1 MNTDDRD
8 IVCEQDYTP
17 LSNAELLTQIEQ
29 YTAIMYTSPIIDF
42 DLEWITG
49 PARALLARA
58 EAAEAEAAESRA
70 ANGALAELA
79 ASETERR
86 VALAE
91 RVAELEAQL
100 ASADDETASASAQ
113 AASFWRT
120 NNKLAERVAELEAAQ
135 QWRPVTE
142 DDPTPLEHVVIQTR
156 DGADVGWRLP
166 ELRHLWQTRRGR
178 TYVNEELRGWLA
190 LPPLPPPPVA
200 AQEPTP

>member
-1 MNTDDRD
+1 MRLDDRD
-8 IVCEQDYTP
+8 IICEQDYSP
-17 LSNAELLTQIEQ
+17 LSNAELVEAIER
-29 YTAIMYTSPIIDF
+29 YAAIMSNAPLIDF

-58 EAAEAEAAESRA
+58 EAAEARA
-70 ANGALAELA
+70 ANEALAELA

-86 VALAE
+86 VA
-91 RVAELEAQL
+91 
-100 ASADDETASASAQ
+100 
-113 AASFWRT
+113 
-120 NNKLAERVAELEAAQ
+120 LAERVAELEAAQ

-190 LPPLPPPPVA
+190 LPPLPPQPAPPVVRGTA
-200 AQEPTP
+200 LR

>member
-1 MNTDDRD
+1 MRLDDRD
-8 IVCEQDYTP
+8 IICEQDYSP
-17 LSNAELLTQIEQ
+17 LSNAELVAQIEEN
-29 YTAIMYTSPIIDF
+29 
-42 DLEWITG
+42 LEWLRGASLYDTERVMD

-58 EAAEAEAAESRA
+58 ESAEAEAAEARA
-70 ANGALAELA
+70 TNEALAELA

-91 RVAELEAQL
+91 RVAELEAAL

-113 AASFWRT
+113 AARFWRT

-190 LPPLPPPPVA
+190 LPPLPPPPAA